1 MGDCESSAE
10 RDGMGEAV
18 AMGAVVCVK
27 SGSGDAL
34 AESVVLIVALMP
46 AVVQPVKAVIC
57 THREVALSSV
67 QRSE

>member
-1 MGDCESSAE
+1 
-10 RDGMGEAV
+10 V

-34 AESVVLIVALMP
+34 AESLIVALMP